1 MKKRQIQHFFK
12 NKRAKYAL
20 YLLVFVVCSCIFAP
34 ILANDKPL
42 LLYYKNQFYFPIFI
56 FYPERTFGGDFESE
70 TSYHDPD
77 IKDMISQDGWM
88 IFPPIPYSYDTIIF
102 DTDVPAPAPPSLKN
116 WLGTDD
122 QSRDL
127 VARLLYGYAIS
138 LAFGILLT
146 FFSTIIGIVMGAIMG
161 YFGGRT
167 DLFLQRFVE
176 IYASMPVLF
185 LVIIFSS
192 FINPNFWWLLLFMLL
207 FSWVEL
213 VALVRAEFLRARN
226 LDYVRASL
234 ALGAHHRRII
244 FYHILPNIAPLI
256 LSLLPFI
263 LSNSIVLLTALDFLG
278 FGLPAGYP
286 SLGEV
291 LLQAKENLHAPW
303 IGICAFIS
311 IAFLLSLL
319 VFIGEG
325 LRDAFDPRL
334 RK

>member
-1 MKKRQIQHFFK
+1 MKS
-12 NKRAKYAL
+12 RALASFAANRRAL
-20 YLLVFVVCSCIFAP
+20 FSLYFLLLLCVCSVLAP

-42 LLYYKNQFYFPIFI
+42 VLSYKGELYFPIFK
-56 FYPERTFGGDFESE
+56 FYPETTFGGAFENE
-70 TSYHDPD
+70 TDYKDAD
-77 IKDMISQDGWM
+77 IIESIEKHGW
-88 IFPPIPYSYDTIIF
+88 ILFPPVPYSYDTIIF
-102 DTDVPAPAPPSLKN
+102 DLDSPSPAPPGAKN

-127 VARLLYGYAIS
+127 LARLLYGTAIS

-146 FFSTIIGIVMGAIMG
+146 FFSTIIGVFMGAIMG
-161 YFGGRT
+161 YFGGKI

-176 IYASMPVLF
+176 IYASMPVLY

-192 FINPNFWWLLLFMLL
+192 FVNPNFWWLLLFMLF

-226 LDYVRASL
+226 LDYVRASK
-234 ALGAHHRRII
+234 ALGASAPRII
-244 FYHILPNIAPLI
+244 FRHILPNTAPLI

-263 LSNSIVLLTALDFLG
+263 LSNSIVLLTSLDFLG
-278 FGLPAGYP
+278 FGLPPGSP
-286 SLGEV
+286 SLGEI

-303 IGICAFIS
+303 IGITAFVF

-319 VFIGEG
+319 VFVGEG

-334 RK
+334 R